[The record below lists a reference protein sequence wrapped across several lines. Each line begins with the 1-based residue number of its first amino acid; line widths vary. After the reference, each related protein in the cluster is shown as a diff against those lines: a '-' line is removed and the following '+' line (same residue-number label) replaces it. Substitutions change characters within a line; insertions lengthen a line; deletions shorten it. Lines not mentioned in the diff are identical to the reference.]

1 MANTTSGTTT
11 FDKTFAIDEIIEEA
25 YERIGMQGV
34 SGNQLRQARRSLN
47 IMFQEWG
54 NRGLH
59 YWEVANNSITLV
71 DGQAEYTMFRSTGDG
86 TSDATAVYGVDDVLE
101 AVYRNSSS
109 VDSPLTKIN
118 RSTYQALSNKTSKG
132 TPSQYFVQRFIDKVT
147 ITLYLTPGS
156 TEAGNTINYYYVKRI
171 QDVGDYTNATDV
183 PYRFVPCMASGLAYY
198 LSQKFKPE
206 LTQNMKLLYEDE
218 LQRALAEDGSS
229 SSSYITPKLI
239 IQMSN
244 FSKGKHAQFIS
255 DRSGMAFPYKEMVK
269 EWNGSR
275 VHVSE
280 FEPKQPQ
287 LQPKPHG
294 ADPQGLPMAKP
305 DRTEPATQNLLPG
318 NPFNITSGS
327 TTITVTEPSHGRSTS
342 DTVVFRNVDGS
353 PGGVAF
359 TVFEN
364 SSGFSITVTGT
375 DNYTFQ

>member
-25 YERIGMQGV
+25 FERIGMQGV
-34 SGNQLRQARRSLN
+34 SGNQLRMARRSLN

-71 DGQAEYTMFRSTGDG
+71 DGQATYTMFRSTGDG

-101 AVYRNSSS
+101 AVYRNSSN
-109 VDSPLTKIN
+109 VDTPLTKIN
-118 RSTYQALSNKTSKG
+118 RSTYQGLSNKTSEG

-229 SSSYITPKLI
+229 SSSYITPKTYY
-239 IQMSN
+239 
-244 FSKGKHAQFIS
+244 
-255 DRSGMAFPYKEMVK
+255 P
-269 EWNGSR
+269 
-275 VHVSE
+275 
-280 FEPKQPQ
+280 
-287 LQPKPHG
+287 
-294 ADPQGLPMAKP
+294 
-305 DRTEPATQNLLPG
+305 
-318 NPFNITSGS
+318 
-327 TTITVTEPSHGRSTS
+327 
-342 DTVVFRNVDGS
+342 NV
-353 PGGVAF
+353 
-359 TVFEN
+359 
-364 SSGFSITVTGT
+364 
-375 DNYTFQ
+375 